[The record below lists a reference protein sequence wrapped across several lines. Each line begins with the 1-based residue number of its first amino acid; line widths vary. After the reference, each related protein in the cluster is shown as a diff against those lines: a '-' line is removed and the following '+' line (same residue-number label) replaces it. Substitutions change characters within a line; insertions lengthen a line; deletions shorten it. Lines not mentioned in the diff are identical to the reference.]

1 MAKVDSVLG
10 VEMGRNATEESR
22 QNVICQSTR
31 LCQNYTWKNLM
42 LSVLHQLECLRL
54 DEASKLEHE
63 LLPCHVQV
71 FRQVASY
78 RILEFSVNPSPEF
91 CMLT

>member
-1 MAKVDSVLG
+1 MAKVDSVLD

-42 LSVLHQLECLRL
+42 LSVLQQLECLRL
-54 DEASKLEHE
+54 DEASKLKHE
-63 LLPCHVQV
+63 LLPATCKFSDKSPATKFSN
-71 FRQVASY
+71 FR
-78 RILEFSVNPSPEF
+78 
-91 CMLT
+91 